1 MEEEELVKPD
11 KRTMSPHQHSQSTRV
26 GSWRDK

>member
-11 KRTMSPHQHSQSTRV
+11 KQTISPHQHSQSMQV
-26 GSWRDK
+26 GSWQDK